1 MADRSKKQSRAVT
14 KKKKVLDK
22 ISGHDALLILKA
34 LANEDRS
41 IAKRIEQIALEYLRD
56 IDVENVASQV
66 YYALEGIEVED
77 LWEQSGSM
85 RYGYVEPSDRAWEMF
100 EEALEPFINEL
111 NRYFDLSLDNEAKKY
126 CMGILKGINQFDK
139 ESTSQFKDWAEDAPD
154 ELFER
159 ILDDWKKACNNP
171 EYIQEMEDFI
181 ERVLGK

>member
-1 MADRSKKQSRAVT
+1 MDRSKKQYRAVT

-66 YYALEGIEVED
+66 YYALEGIEIED

-85 RYGYVEPSDRAWEMF
+85 RYGYVDPSERAWEML
-100 EEALEPFINEL
+100 EEALEPFTNEL
-111 NRYFDLSLDNEAKKY
+111 NKYLDLSLENEAKNY
-126 CMGILKGINQFDK
+126 CAGILKGINQFGK
-139 ESTSQFKDWAEDAPD
+139 ESSSQLKDWAEDAPD

-159 ILDDWKKACNNP
+159 VLDDWKKVCKTP
-171 EYIQEMEDFI
+171 EHIQEMEDFI
-181 ERVLGK
+181 ERDLGN

>member
-1 MADRSKKQSRAVT
+1 
-14 KKKKVLDK
+14 
-22 ISGHDALLILKA
+22 
-34 LANEDRS
+34 
-41 IAKRIEQIALEYLRD
+41 
-56 IDVENVASQV
+56 
-66 YYALEGIEVED
+66 
-77 LWEQSGSM
+77 
-85 RYGYVEPSDRAWEMF
+85 
-100 EEALEPFINEL
+100 EL